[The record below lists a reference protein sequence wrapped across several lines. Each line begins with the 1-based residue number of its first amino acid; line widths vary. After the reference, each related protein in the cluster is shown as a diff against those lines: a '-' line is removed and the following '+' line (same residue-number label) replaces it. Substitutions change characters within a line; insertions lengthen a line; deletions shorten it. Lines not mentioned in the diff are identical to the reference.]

1 MVSLS
6 TLIALVPLLLSTASQ
21 DAAAHT
27 WLDCL
32 DLDRLIVY
40 DQSALYIFG
49 GTKGQRCCH
58 GHGAGFPGRGA
69 SDIGTAYTY
78 KMLRNEVA
86 AGTPVC
92 QNFGANAYSDWRT
105 RLSVTPG
112 QTAFFSYLPNGHI
125 VKDKKAI
132 GTQHGVY
139 WTGKVGTALT
149 STLQMKPENLLNGHT
164 MNFDDGNCGESLDN
178 EGKPSGRAGDGKP
191 CVGSFTIPAGT
202 PPGVYHMVWYWTF
215 WLDDE
220 TAYVDQAQARGYFG
234 AAYST
239 CFEVEVLP
247 VGAGV
252 AAPVARAPVVP
263 APVVAPVPAAPAP
276 VAAAPIVAAT
286 PPGVAAAEAR
296 TTFAFPALTPLS
308 DAKDGGIVTQ
318 EEASKTKMET
328 LNADDSDE
336 ESLGPGLPKKYGFE
350 SLTTEDPASKSS
362 GAPKRSLKSTSDVEE
377 GGMVTQDETP
387 KTKMGLV
394 VDAEDVSGKEA
405 IELGSV
411 DADGLPLSE
420 DDYESVPA
428 KDSASKSSGDLTSSL
443 KSMSSTSGAEDGGMV
458 KQVEIPETEVETP
471 LDAGV
476 SGEESTELGLADADG
491 SESQTTEETVNQS
504 SEDLNSS
511 LESTSFPSDAE
522 EGSPVTQEDTSKT
535 EMETPFDADES
546 DEESTDPDPV
556 DIDGLLLKK
565 YGFESLTPENS
576 ASGSSEDP
584 SSSLE
589 STTSTSDAED
599 GEMATQEETEMESSS
614 DAEDGE
620 MATQEETEMELPSD
634 AEDSDEESTELG
646 SLDADSLSHS
656 KDDYGS
662 LATEDS
668 TNQSS
673 EDPNGSLDSMNP
685 TLDAEKDG
693 YVRQEETISMGGST
707 STSSGSSSGSSGNA
721 VKVKQRSSANSI
733 TGPNWWLIL
742 GAAVLVGT
750 TK

>member
-1 MVSLS
+1 MVSIRSS
-6 TLIALVPLLLSTASQ
+6 TLIAFVPLLFSTASRY
-21 DAAAHT
+21 ATAHT

-49 GTKGQRCCH
+49 GAKGQRSCH
-58 GHGAGFPGRGA
+58 GQGAGYPGRGA
-69 SDIGTAYTY
+69 PDIGTAYTY
-78 KMLRNEVA
+78 KMLRNEVT

-92 QNFGANAYSDWRT
+92 QNVGANAYSNWRT
-105 RLSVTPG
+105 RLSIAPG

-132 GTQHGVY
+132 GTQHGIY
-139 WTGKVGTALT
+139 WTGKVGTSLT

-202 PPGVYHMVWYWTF
+202 PPGIYHMVWYWTF
-215 WLDDE
+215 WLE
-220 TAYVDQAQARGYFG
+220 NEAAYVDQAQARGYFG

-247 VGAGV
+247 VRAGA
-252 AAPVARAPVVP
+252 AAPVVP

-276 VAAAPIVAAT
+276 VTAAPIVAAT
-286 PPGVAAAEAR
+286 PPGEGAAEAR
-296 TTFAFPALTPLS
+296 TTFAFPALTPMS
-308 DAKDGGIVTQ
+308 DAEGGGMVTQ
-318 EEASKTKMET
+318 EEASKTKKET
-328 LNADDSDE
+328 LNADDSE
-336 ESLGPGLPKKYGFE
+336 KESLEPGSPKKYGFE
-350 SLTTEDPASKSS
+350 SLTAEDPASKSS
-362 GAPKRSLKSTSDVEE
+362 GAPKRSLKSTSDAED

-387 KTKMGLV
+387 KTKMESLL
-394 VDAEDVSGKEA
+394 DEDVSDKEA
-405 IELGSV
+405 IKLGSV

-428 KDSASKSSGDLTSSL
+428 EDSASKSSGDLTSILES
-443 KSMSSTSGAEDGGMV
+443 KSSTSGAEDGGMV
-458 KQVEIPETEVETP
+458 KQVEIPETEAETP

-476 SGEESTELGLADADG
+476 SGEESIELGSADADG
-491 SESQTTEETVNQS
+491 FESQTTEDTANQS
-504 SEDLNSS
+504 SDDLNSS
-511 LESTSFPSDAE
+511 LESTSSPSDAE
-522 EGSPVTQEDTSKT
+522 EGGPVTQEVTSKT
-535 EMETPFDADES
+535 EMETPFDADKS
-546 DEESTDPDPV
+546 DEESIDPDSV
-556 DIDGLLLKK
+556 DADGLPLKK
-565 YGFESLTPENS
+565 YGFESLTLEDS
-576 ASGSSEDP
+576 ASESSEDP

-599 GEMATQEETEMESSS
+599 GEMATQEETEMES
-614 DAEDGE
+614 
-620 MATQEETEMELPSD
+620 PSD

-668 TNQSS
+668 ASQSS
-673 EDPNGSLDSMNP
+673 GDPNSSLDSMSS
-685 TLDAEKDG
+685 TLDAKKDG
-693 YVRQEETISMGGST
+693 YVRQEETISMGGSA
-707 STSSGSSSGSSGNA
+707 STNSGSSSGSSGSA
-721 VKVKQRSSANSI
+721 VTVKQRSSANSI
-733 TGPNWWLIL
+733 TRPNWWLIL
-742 GAAVLVGT
+742 GAAVLLGT
-750 TK
+750 MK